1 MNEQARREEM
11 LDMIIAME
19 KLAEKLSAVSQRFP
33 AIERNAKR
41 IKASI
46 AMMKLNLGE

>member
-1 MNEQARREEM
+1 MNEQVRREEM
-11 LDMIIAME
+11 LEMILEME
-19 KLAEKLSAVSQRFP
+19 KLAEKLSAVSERFP

-46 AMMKLNLGE
+46 IMMKLNLGE